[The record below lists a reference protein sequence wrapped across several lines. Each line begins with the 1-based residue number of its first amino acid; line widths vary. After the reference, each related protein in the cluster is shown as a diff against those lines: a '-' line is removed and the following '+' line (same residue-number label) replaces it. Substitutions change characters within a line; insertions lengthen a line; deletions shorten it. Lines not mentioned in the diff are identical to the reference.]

1 MVQEDPVVKGVEGY
15 KTRSVKMEIEIRSR
29 DKDQMV
35 FTVEGADV
43 SLVNALRRICM
54 VEVPTLTI
62 ETVEILKNDARIFDE
77 ALAHRMGLV
86 PLTTDLEALVLPS
99 ECDCDDHCPRCSV
112 SLVLKGKGPKTLY
125 SGDLKSEDP
134 NMKPVLDTIPLIK
147 LKEGEEVELEAIAQ
161 LGLGS
166 EHVKW
171 QPTTTCA
178 YKNYPQITIN
188 TDKCETC
195 ITCVQEC
202 PRNVL
207 EFDEKKN
214 QIKVVDLENCSMC
227 RTCMKDCPNQA
238 FTVEIVE
245 DKFIFRIETD
255 GSLSPTEVLTRA
267 CDVLSEKADKI
278 VTFCEEGGS

>member
-1 MVQEDPVVKGVEGY
+1 V
-15 KTRSVKMEIEIRSR
+15 SCMEIEINNQ
-29 DKDQMV
+29 DNNQMV
-35 FTVEGADV
+35 FTVEGVDV

-54 VEVPTLTI
+54 VEVPTLAI
-62 ETVEILKNDARIFDE
+62 ETVEFLKNDARIFDE
-77 ALAHRMGLV
+77 ALAHRLGLV
-86 PLTTDLEALVLPS
+86 PLSTDLESLVLAS

-125 SGDLKSEDP
+125 SGDLKSEDT
-134 NMKPVLDTIPLIK
+134 NLKPVLDTIPLVK

-161 LGLGS
+161 LGQGK
-166 EHVKW
+166 EHAKW

-178 YKNYPQITIN
+178 YKNYPQITIDG
-188 TDKCETC
+188 DKCESC
-195 ITCVQEC
+195 LQCVQEC
-202 PRNVL
+202 PRNIL
-207 EFDEKKN
+207 EFDEEKN

-238 FTVEIVE
+238 INVEIVE

-255 GSLSPTEVLTRA
+255 GSLSPTQVLSRA
-267 CDVLSEKADKI
+267 CDMLSEKADKI

>member
-1 MVQEDPVVKGVEGY
+1 M
-15 KTRSVKMEIEIRSR
+15 SCMEIEINNQ
-29 DKDQMV
+29 DNNQMV

-54 VEVPTLTI
+54 VEVPTLAI
-62 ETVEILKNDARIFDE
+62 ETVEFLKNDARIFDE
-77 ALAHRMGLV
+77 ALAHRLGMV
-86 PLTTDLEALVLPS
+86 PISTDLESLVLAS

-134 NMKPVLDTIPLIK
+134 NLKPVLDTIPLVK
-147 LKEGEEVELEAIAQ
+147 LKEGEEVELEAIAK
-161 LGLGS
+161 LGLGV
-166 EHVKW
+166 EHAKW

-178 YKNYPQITIN
+178 YQHYPEITIDP
-188 TDKCETC
+188 DKCEAC
-195 ITCVQEC
+195 LDCVKGC

-207 EFDEKKN
+207 EYDEKNN
-214 QIKVVDLENCSMC
+214 QINVVDLENCSMC
-227 RTCMKDCPNQA
+227 RTCEKDCQNKA
-238 FTVEIVE
+238 ITVESVA

-267 CDVLSEKADKI
+267 CDILSEKADNI
-278 VTFCEEGGS
+278 VTFSEGGS